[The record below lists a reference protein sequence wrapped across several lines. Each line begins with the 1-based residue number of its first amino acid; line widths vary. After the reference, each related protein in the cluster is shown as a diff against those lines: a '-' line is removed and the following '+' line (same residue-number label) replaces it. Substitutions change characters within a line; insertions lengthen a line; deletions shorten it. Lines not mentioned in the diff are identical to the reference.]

1 MEINILS
8 SMHPIIYSYL
18 RQFEISLLRKYDK
31 EHPNVHQKPKHFRG
45 GFKREEF
52 IEILE
57 LAFGREIK
65 FTRTYPPEGQEHLY
79 DEISGDIST
88 YKFRYIGNVGNLNPG
103 QQLIKKFYDLAI
115 PYAHKF
121 EYDEHPIMFR
131 DIIGIEKTIALLEEA
146 NNRCIEMICNVAED
160 QESISPDDLEFII
173 LEEDEWYDFETGKV
187 RKEDELED

>member
-1 MEINILS
+1 
-8 SMHPIIYSYL
+8 MHPIIYSCL
-18 RQFEISLLRKYDK
+18 RQLEIDLLRKYD
-31 EHPNVHQKPKHFRG
+31 EEYPNAHQRPKHFRG

-65 FTRTYPPEGQEHLY
+65 FTRIYPAEGQEHLY

-88 YKFRYIGNVGNLNPG
+88 YKFKYIGDLGNLNPR
-103 QQLIKKFYDLAI
+103 QQLVKIFYDLAI

-131 DIIGIEKTIALLEEA
+131 DIIGIEKTIALLEDA
-146 NNRCIEMICNVAED
+146 NNRCIEVICSIEEN

-173 LEEDEWYDFETGKV
+173 LEDNEWYDFETGKI
-187 RKEDELED
+187 RTDDNYLE